1 MSKSAIVFNMEYK
14 TPKNKSVGLS
24 KWISYASQKQKADS
38 SSIDEY
44 NLLKDFALYSN
55 KETYLTEDDETFLWT
70 SNGDILKKDAL
81 AKVKDMSNK
90 GLFWRGFISFPSDF
104 ALEHGLVTK
113 IDFYSL
119 TNNIMPSLIVDM
131 GLDINN
137 VEWLCALHRDTPSHP
152 HIHFCIYEK
161 IPTKK
166 IGQYPKSVIY
176 NCKSNIANY
185 LIDNR
190 KFYELRDQT
199 FTNITGSIS
208 KNELNKIRSQRL
220 FSDKYRKELNKMLL
234 NFYDTLPK
242 KGRLQYNSKNMI
254 MYKKDLDSIIEYI
267 LLHDSV
273 KYDYAKYLRLF
284 ETHQKE
290 LNDLYGQSDSNKNR
304 KYYNDQLNRLYAKIG
319 NEILQNYKRYQA
331 MSFMDREK
339 EFLKKHIQE
348 LDFKSRSDYVKDDT
362 KKNIAKDLYKICTIA
377 GLNNNQM
384 KKVFQRWLK
393 KSKYDYD
400 VDSLIMSVSSL
411 DCDMSIKEYYDA
423 LKKLGYD
430 STRYNKLKNKNFYRE
445 LNYKRFINQAVNH
458 LMYELDQEE
467 KQIISEMQY
476 ELDGDYIK

>member
-1 MSKSAIVFNMEYK
+1 MMRLFY
-14 TPKNKSVGLS
+14 GH
-24 KWISYASQKQKADS
+24 Q
-38 SSIDEY
+38 
-44 NLLKDFALYSN
+44 
-55 KETYLTEDDETFLWT
+55 
-70 SNGDILKKDAL
+70 KDAL

-161 IPTKK
+161 IPTKR

-242 KGRLQYNSKNMI
+242 NGRLQYNSKNMI

-273 KYDYAKYLRLF
+273 KYDYAKYLRLL

-411 DCDMSIKEYYDA
+411 DCEMSIKEYYDA

>member
-161 IPTKK
+161 IPTKR

-273 KYDYAKYLRLF
+273 KYDYAKYLRLL

-304 KYYNDQLNRLYAKIG
+304 KRLYAKIG

-411 DCDMSIKEYYDA
+411 DCEMSIKEYYDA

>member
-119 TNNIMPSLIVDM
+119 TNNIMPSLVVDM

-161 IPTKK
+161 IPTKRN
-166 IGQYPKSVIY
+166 GQYPKSVIY

-273 KYDYAKYLRLF
+273 KYDYAKYLRLL

-411 DCDMSIKEYYDA
+411 DCEMSIKEYYDA

-430 STRYNKLKNKNFYRE
+430 STRYNKIKNKNFYRE